1 MLSALAAMPPMMMAS
16 RVRSPSQVG
25 KMPVQ
30 PAVGLAFDAT
40 LARVPAA
47 APTVSS
53 STQDSNRPRPAHKA
67 IARLLVSGL
76 KYRV

>member
-1 MLSALAAMPPMMMAS
+1 MLIALAAMPPMTMAMS
-16 RVRSPSQVG
+16 VRSPSQVG

-30 PAVGLAFDAT
+30 PAVGFALVAT
-40 LARVPAA
+40 FSIVPAA

-53 STQDSNRPRPAHKA
+53 STQDSSRPRKAQNA

-76 KYRV
+76 K

>member
-1 MLSALAAMPPMMMAS
+1 MFSAFAAMPPMTMAIS
-16 RVRSPSQVG
+16 VRSPSQVG

-30 PAVGLAFDAT
+30 PAVGFAADAT
-40 LARVPAA
+40 LGRVPAA

-53 STQDSNRPRPAHKA
+53 STQDRNRPSPAHSA

-76 KYRV
+76 K